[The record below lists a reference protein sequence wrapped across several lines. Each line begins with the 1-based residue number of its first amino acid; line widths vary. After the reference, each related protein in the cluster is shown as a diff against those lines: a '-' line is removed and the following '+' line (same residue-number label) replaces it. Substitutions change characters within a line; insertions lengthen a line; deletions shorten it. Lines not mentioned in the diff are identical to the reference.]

1 MWFIFFLIAL
11 IILIIYIFSVSQLL
25 GWAII
30 FLVLSIIFYNK
41 Q

>member
-1 MWFIFFLIAL
+1 MWYIFFSIAL
-11 IILIIYIFSVSQLL
+11 ALLLIYIFSVSQLL

-41 Q
+41 